1 MSIFVR
7 CNQWLRGQLWEQSI
21 FWHKFLFHLI
31 SFVDFFRGTRTYSS
45 VCMELRFL
53 LLFLCRVLL
62 LAVLNPSRTT
72 QPYNPFSTSSSGSL
86 CYSVLWCE
94 GDTDYHNNLTA
105 RRTDADRCCSRINHI
120 LLRIGYIARQL
131 KALAHALYD
140 GLCVSC
146 KGNCLSYF
154 QLFSRVQSRSLLK
167 L

>member
-1 MSIFVR
+1 MLTIRPSKVFFFLCRFANPHVACLVRDISRCHLFAIIQMSIFVR

-53 LLFLCRVLL
+53 LLFLFRVLL

-105 RRTDADRCCSRINHI
+105 RRTDADQGAVQELTIFY
-120 LLRIGYIARQL
+120 L
-131 KALAHALYD
+131 AL
-140 GLCVSC
+140 GT
-146 KGNCLSYF
+146 
-154 QLFSRVQSRSLLK
+154 
-167 L
+167 